1 MSYKAFRGLRILVI
15 IFILLIVSIAVT
27 LENAILA
34 TSAVVIGIIAML
46 AIKRNVKEIKTI
58 KTDEMMQNIAQKSAW
73 WAYNIFVPF
82 LAVLSIFLTVDNKE
96 GSDLYNLGVILS
108 YVALIHIA
116 LYLIAF
122 LYFKKKYISDD
133 KQN

>member
-46 AIKRNVKEIKTI
+46 VIKRNVKEIKT
-58 KTDEMMQNIAQKSAW
+58 DEMIQNIAQKSAW
-73 WAYNIFVPF
+73 WAYNIFVSF

>member
-1 MSYKAFRGLRILVI
+1 MSYKTFKSLRILVI
-15 IFILLIVSIAVT
+15 IFILLILSIAIT

-34 TSAVVIGIIAML
+34 SFAVVIGIIAMI
-46 AIKRNVKEIKTI
+46 AIKRNVKEI
-58 KTDEMMQNIAQKSAW
+58 KTDEMMQNIAQKSTW
-73 WAYNIFVPF
+73 WAYSIFVPF

-96 GSDLYNLGVILS
+96 GSDLYNLGVTLS

-122 LYFKKKYISDD
+122 LYFKKKYISDE

>member
-27 LENAILA
+27 IENAILA
-34 TSAVVIGIIAML
+34 SFAVVIGIIAMI
-46 AIKRNVKEIKTI
+46 AIKRNVKEI

-82 LAVLSIFLTVDNKE
+82 LAILSIFLTVDNKE

-122 LYFKKKYISDD
+122 LYFKKKYISDE

>member
-15 IFILLIVSIAVT
+15 IFVLLTMSIAIT

-34 TSAVVIGIIAML
+34 SFAVVIGIIAMI
-46 AIKRNVKEIKTI
+46 AIKRNVKEIKT
-58 KTDEMMQNIAQKSAW
+58 DEMIQNIAQKSAW

>member
-15 IFILLIVSIAVT
+15 IFILLILSIAIT

-34 TSAVVIGIIAML
+34 SFAVVIGIIAML
-46 AIKRNVKEIKTI
+46 AIKRNVKEI

-82 LAVLSIFLTVDNKE
+82 LAILSIFLTVDNKE
-96 GSDLYNLGVILS
+96 GSDLYNLGVTLS

-122 LYFKKKYISDD
+122 LYFKKKYISDE

>member
-15 IFILLIVSIAVT
+15 IFVLLTMSIAIT

-34 TSAVVIGIIAML
+34 SFAVVIGIIAML
-46 AIKRNVKEIKTI
+46 TIKRNVKEIKT
-58 KTDEMMQNIAQKSAW
+58 DEMIQNIAQKSAW
-73 WAYNIFVPF
+73 WAYNIFIPF
-82 LAVLSIFLTVDNKE
+82 LAILSIFLTVDNKE
-96 GSDLYNLGVILS
+96 GSELYNLGVTLS

-122 LYFKKKYISDD
+122 LYLKKKYISDE

>member
-46 AIKRNVKEIKTI
+46 VIKRNVKEIKT
-58 KTDEMMQNIAQKSAW
+58 DEMIQNIAQKSAW

>member
-1 MSYKAFRGLRILVI
+1 MSYKAFKSLRILVI

-46 AIKRNVKEIKTI
+46 AIKRNVKEIKT
-58 KTDEMMQNIAQKSAW
+58 DEMMQNIAQKSAW

-96 GSDLYNLGVILS
+96 GSDLYNLGVTLS

>member
-15 IFILLIVSIAVT
+15 IFVLLTMSIAIT

-34 TSAVVIGIIAML
+34 SFAVVIGIIAML
-46 AIKRNVKEIKTI
+46 TIKRNVKEIKT
-58 KTDEMMQNIAQKSAW
+58 DEMIQNIAQKSAW

-96 GSDLYNLGVILS
+96 GSELYNLGVTLS

-122 LYFKKKYISDD
+122 LYLKKKYISDE

>member
-27 LENAILA
+27 IENAILA
-34 TSAVVIGIIAML
+34 SFAMVIGIIAML
-46 AIKRNVKEIKTI
+46 AIKRNVKEIKT
-58 KTDEMMQNIAQKSAW
+58 DEMIQNIAQKSAW

-96 GSDLYNLGVILS
+96 GSDLYNLGVTLS

-122 LYFKKKYISDD
+122 LYFKKKYISDE

>member
-15 IFILLIVSIAVT
+15 IFILLTVSIAIT

-34 TSAVVIGIIAML
+34 SFAMVIGIIAML
-46 AIKRNVKEIKTI
+46 AIKRNVKEIKT
-58 KTDEMMQNIAQKSAW
+58 DEMIQNIAQKSAW

-82 LAVLSIFLTVDNKE
+82 LAILSIFLTVDNKE
-96 GSDLYNLGVILS
+96 GSDLYNLGVTLS

-122 LYFKKKYISDD
+122 LYFKKKYISDE

>member
-1 MSYKAFRGLRILVI
+1 MSYKTFKSLRILVI

-34 TSAVVIGIIAML
+34 SFAVVIGIIAML
-46 AIKRNVKEIKTI
+46 AIKRNVKEI

-96 GSDLYNLGVILS
+96 GSDLYNLGVTLS

>member
-27 LENAILA
+27 IENAILA
-34 TSAVVIGIIAML
+34 SFAVVIGIIAMI
-46 AIKRNVKEIKTI
+46 AIKRNVKEIKT
-58 KTDEMMQNIAQKSAW
+58 DEMIQNIAQKSAW

-82 LAVLSIFLTVDNKE
+82 LAILSIFLTVDNKE
-96 GSDLYNLGVILS
+96 GSDLYNLGVTLS

-122 LYFKKKYISDD
+122 LYFKKKYISDE

>member
-15 IFILLIVSIAVT
+15 IFILLTVSIAIT

-34 TSAVVIGIIAML
+34 SFAMVIGIIAML
-46 AIKRNVKEIKTI
+46 AIKRNVKEIKT
-58 KTDEMMQNIAQKSAW
+58 DEMIQNIAQKSAW

-96 GSDLYNLGVILS
+96 GSDLYNLGVTLS

-122 LYFKKKYISDD
+122 LYFKKKYISDE

>member
-1 MSYKAFRGLRILVI
+1 MSYKAFRSLRILVI
-15 IFILLIVSIAVT
+15 IFVLLTMSIAIT

-34 TSAVVIGIIAML
+34 SFAVVIGIIAMI
-46 AIKRNVKEIKTI
+46 AIKRNVKEIKT
-58 KTDEMMQNIAQKSAW
+58 DEMIQNIAQKSAW

-96 GSDLYNLGVILS
+96 GSDLYNLGVTLS
-108 YVALIHIA
+108 YVALIHIVF
-116 LYLIAF
+116 YLIAF
-122 LYFKKKYISDD
+122 LYLKKKYISDE

>member
-34 TSAVVIGIIAML
+34 SFAVVIGIIAML
-46 AIKRNVKEIKTI
+46 AIKRNVKEIKT
-58 KTDEMMQNIAQKSAW
+58 DEMIQNIAQKSAW

-96 GSDLYNLGVILS
+96 GSDLYNLGVTLS

>member
-15 IFILLIVSIAVT
+15 IFILLTVSIAIT

-34 TSAVVIGIIAML
+34 SFAMVIGIIAML
-46 AIKRNVKEIKTI
+46 AIKRNVKEIKT
-58 KTDEMMQNIAQKSAW
+58 DEMIQNIAQKSAW

-96 GSDLYNLGVILS
+96 G
-108 YVALIHIA
+108 LICIT
-116 LYLIAF
+116 
-122 LYFKKKYISDD
+122 
-133 KQN
+133 

>member
-1 MSYKAFRGLRILVI
+1 M
-15 IFILLIVSIAVT
+15 SIAVT

-34 TSAVVIGIIAML
+34 TSAVAIGIIAML
-46 AIKRNVKEIKTI
+46 AIKRNVKEIKT
-58 KTDEMMQNIAQKSAW
+58 DEMMQNIAQESAW

-82 LAVLSIFLTVDNKE
+82 LAILSIFLTVDNKE
-96 GSDLYNLGVILS
+96 GSELYNLGVTLS
-108 YVALIHIA
+108 YVALINIA

-122 LYFKKKYISDD
+122 LYFKKKYISDE

>member
-1 MSYKAFRGLRILVI
+1 MSYKTFKSLRILVI
-15 IFILLIVSIAVT
+15 IFILLILSIAIT

-34 TSAVVIGIIAML
+34 SFAVVIGIIAML
-46 AIKRNVKEIKTI
+46 AIKRNVKEI

-82 LAVLSIFLTVDNKE
+82 LAILSIFLTVDNKE
-96 GSDLYNLGVILS
+96 GSDLYNLGVTLS

-122 LYFKKKYISDD
+122 LYFKKKYISDE

>member
-1 MSYKAFRGLRILVI
+1 MSYKTFKSLRILVI

-34 TSAVVIGIIAML
+34 SFAVVIGIIAML
-46 AIKRNVKEIKTI
+46 AIKRNVKEI

-82 LAVLSIFLTVDNKE
+82 LAILSIFLTVDNKE
-96 GSDLYNLGVILS
+96 GSDLYNLGVTLS

>member
-1 MSYKAFRGLRILVI
+1 MSYKAFKSLRILVI

-34 TSAVVIGIIAML
+34 SFAVVIGIIAML
-46 AIKRNVKEIKTI
+46 AIKRNVKEI

-82 LAVLSIFLTVDNKE
+82 LAILSIFLTVDNKE
-96 GSDLYNLGVILS
+96 GSDLYNLGVTLS

-122 LYFKKKYISDD
+122 LYFKKKYISDE

>member
-1 MSYKAFRGLRILVI
+1 MSYKAFKSLRILVI

-34 TSAVVIGIIAML
+34 SFAVVIGIIAML
-46 AIKRNVKEIKTI
+46 AIKRNVKEI

-96 GSDLYNLGVILS
+96 GSDLYNLGVTLS

-122 LYFKKKYISDD
+122 LYFKKKYISDE

>member
-15 IFILLIVSIAVT
+15 IFILLTVSIAIT

-34 TSAVVIGIIAML
+34 SFAMVIGIIAML
-46 AIKRNVKEIKTI
+46 AIKRNVKEIKT
-58 KTDEMMQNIAQKSAW
+58 DEMIQNIAQKSAW

-96 GSDLYNLGVILS
+96 GSDLYNLGVTLS
-108 YVALIHIA
+108 YVALIHIVF
-116 LYLIAF
+116 YLIAF
-122 LYFKKKYISDD
+122 LYLKKKYISDD

>member
-15 IFILLIVSIAVT
+15 IFILLTVSIAIT

-34 TSAVVIGIIAML
+34 SFAMVIGIIAMI
-46 AIKRNVKEIKTI
+46 AIKRNVKEIKT
-58 KTDEMMQNIAQKSAW
+58 DEMIQNIAQKSAW

-96 GSDLYNLGVILS
+96 GSDLYNLGVTLS

-122 LYFKKKYISDD
+122 LYFKKKYISDE

>member
-15 IFILLIVSIAVT
+15 IFVLLTMSIAIT

-34 TSAVVIGIIAML
+34 SFAVVIGIIAMI
-46 AIKRNVKEIKTI
+46 AIKRNVKEIKT
-58 KTDEMMQNIAQKSAW
+58 DEMIQNIAQKSAW
-73 WAYNIFVPF
+73 WAYNIFIPF
-82 LAVLSIFLTVDNKE
+82 LAILSIFLTVDNKE
-96 GSDLYNLGVILS
+96 GSELYNLGVTLS

-122 LYFKKKYISDD
+122 LYLKKKYISDE

>member
-15 IFILLIVSIAVT
+15 IFILLIVSIATT

-46 AIKRNVKEIKTI
+46 AIKRNVKEIKT
-58 KTDEMMQNIAQKSAW
+58 DEMIQNIAQKSAW

>member
-1 MSYKAFRGLRILVI
+1 MSYKTFKSLRILVI

-34 TSAVVIGIIAML
+34 SFAVVIGIIAML
-46 AIKRNVKEIKTI
+46 AIKRNVKEI

-82 LAVLSIFLTVDNKE
+82 LAILSIFLTVDNKE
-96 GSDLYNLGVILS
+96 GSDLYNLGVTLS

-122 LYFKKKYISDD
+122 LYFKKKYISDE

>member
-15 IFILLIVSIAVT
+15 IFILLTVSIAIT

-34 TSAVVIGIIAML
+34 SFAMVIGIIAML
-46 AIKRNVKEIKTI
+46 AIKRNVKEIKT
-58 KTDEMMQNIAQKSAW
+58 DEMIQNIAQKSAW

-96 GSDLYNLGVILS
+96 GSDLYNLGVTLS

>member
-1 MSYKAFRGLRILVI
+1 MSYKAFKSLRILVI

-27 LENAILA
+27 IENAILA
-34 TSAVVIGIIAML
+34 SFAVVIGIIAMI
-46 AIKRNVKEIKTI
+46 AIKRNVKEIKT
-58 KTDEMMQNIAQKSAW
+58 DEMIQNIAQKSAW

-96 GSDLYNLGVILS
+96 GSDLYNLGVTLS

-122 LYFKKKYISDD
+122 LYFKKKYISDE

>member
-34 TSAVVIGIIAML
+34 SFAVVIGIIAML
-46 AIKRNVKEIKTI
+46 AIKRNVKEI

-96 GSDLYNLGVILS
+96 GSDLYNLGVTLS

-122 LYFKKKYISDD
+122 LYFKKKYISDE

>member
-34 TSAVVIGIIAML
+34 SFAVVIGIIAML
-46 AIKRNVKEIKTI
+46 AIKRNVKEI

-82 LAVLSIFLTVDNKE
+82 LAILSIFLTVDNKE
-96 GSDLYNLGVILS
+96 GSDLYNLGVTLS

>member
-15 IFILLIVSIAVT
+15 IFVLLTMSIAIT

-34 TSAVVIGIIAML
+34 SFAVVIGIIAMI
-46 AIKRNVKEIKTI
+46 AIKRNVKEI

-73 WAYNIFVPF
+73 WAYNIFIPF
-82 LAVLSIFLTVDNKE
+82 LAILSIFLTVDNKE
-96 GSDLYNLGVILS
+96 GSELYNLGVTLS

-122 LYFKKKYISDD
+122 LYLKKKYISDD

>member
-1 MSYKAFRGLRILVI
+1 MSYKAFKSLRILVI

-27 LENAILA
+27 IENAILA
-34 TSAVVIGIIAML
+34 SFAVVIGIIAMI
-46 AIKRNVKEIKTI
+46 AIKRNVKEIKT
-58 KTDEMMQNIAQKSAW
+58 DEMIQNIAQKSAW

-96 GSDLYNLGVILS
+96 GSDLYNLGVTLS

>member
-1 MSYKAFRGLRILVI
+1 MSYKAFKSLRILVI

-27 LENAILA
+27 IENAILA
-34 TSAVVIGIIAML
+34 SFAVVIGIIAMI
-46 AIKRNVKEIKTI
+46 AIKRNVKEIKT
-58 KTDEMMQNIAQKSAW
+58 DEMIQNIAQKSAW

-82 LAVLSIFLTVDNKE
+82 LAILSIFLTVDNKE
-96 GSDLYNLGVILS
+96 GSDLYNLGVTLS

-122 LYFKKKYISDD
+122 LYFKKKYISDE

>member
-27 LENAILA
+27 IENAILA
-34 TSAVVIGIIAML
+34 SFAVVIGIIAMI
-46 AIKRNVKEIKTI
+46 AIKRNVKEIKT
-58 KTDEMMQNIAQKSAW
+58 DEMIQNIAQKSAW

-96 GSDLYNLGVILS
+96 GSDLYNLGVTLS

-122 LYFKKKYISDD
+122 LYFKKKYISDE

>member
-1 MSYKAFRGLRILVI
+1 MSYKTFKSLRILVI

-34 TSAVVIGIIAML
+34 SFAVVIGIIAML
-46 AIKRNVKEIKTI
+46 AIKRNVKEIKT
-58 KTDEMMQNIAQKSAW
+58 DEMIQNIAQKSAW

-96 GSDLYNLGVILS
+96 GSDLYNLGVTLS